1 MKKNNIILIGF
12 MGVGKGTVARAMV
25 KEVGLKS
32 HFRMGEKEEA
42 GMVGINSHFRE
53 DGKEEVCG
61 NGTLVPYKNKAGTE
75 VPVPNEGNKEAG
87 MVGINSHFR
96 EDGKEEVGI
105 NSHFQYVIDTDDL
118 IESMENRAIKKIFA
132 VEGEAYFRNLEK
144 KTALWLESSVDN
156 TIISTGG
163 GFYRQENLK
172 NIGTVIYLKSSF
184 DGILKRIKKAPNAKN
199 KLKKRPLLQNKKEA
213 MKLYD
218 TRVKEYERVADI
230 IVDVE
235 NRDLKLIVK
244 EILGQIKWK

>member
-25 KEVGLKS
+25 KEVEMVGLKS
-32 HFRMGEKEEA
+32 HFRMGGKEEA
-42 GMVGINSHFRE
+42 GMVGLKSHFRMG
-53 DGKEEVCG
+53 GKEEVCG

-87 MVGINSHFR
+87 MVGI
-96 EDGKEEVGI
+96 D
-105 NSHFQYVIDTDDL
+105 SHFQYVIDTDDL

-244 EILGQIKWK
+244 EILGQIK

>member
-1 MKKNNIILIGF
+1 
-12 MGVGKGTVARAMV
+12 
-25 KEVGLKS
+25 
-32 HFRMGEKEEA
+32 MGEKEEA
-42 GMVGINSHFRE
+42 EMVGINSHFRE

-87 MVGINSHFR
+87 MVGINSHF
-96 EDGKEEVGI
+96 
-105 NSHFQYVIDTDDL
+105 QYVIDTDDL

-132 VEGEAYFRNLEK
+132 VDGEAYFRNLEK

-244 EILGQIKWK
+244 EILGQIK